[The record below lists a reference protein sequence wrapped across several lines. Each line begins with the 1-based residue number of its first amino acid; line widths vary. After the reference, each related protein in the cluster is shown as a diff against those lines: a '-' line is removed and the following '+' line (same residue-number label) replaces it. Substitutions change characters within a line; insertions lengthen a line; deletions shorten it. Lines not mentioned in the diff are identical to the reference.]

1 LAFAFVENFTESKKI
16 NFQVER
22 RELES
27 GRPDECVGKI
37 TQNVAQTRICQN
49 QRTTFTE
56 EKSSQKIGLPLK
68 SSKNLPKVSN
78 CPMGVSP
85 NLVTLVEMN
94 F

>member
-1 LAFAFVENFTESKKI
+1 MNAQL
-16 NFQVER
+16 FQR
-22 RELES
+22 
-27 GRPDECVGKI
+27 
-37 TQNVAQTRICQN
+37 
-49 QRTTFTE
+49 